1 MKKFTRISLGVLLA
15 VVLFSVTGCNKKPLV
30 ANYAL
35 ADMNACV
42 TQSAHDVAQNFSFTL
57 SHSDLV
63 NTVSSAGVKDLSR
76 VTSVKLNKL
85 KAVVATT
92 GDNFDQ
98 IGLISVYL
106 KTSNTPNDS
115 VQVAYTSP
123 AAAGTTDWS
132 FNFNGV
138 DLSAALTYDATIS
151 VTILPVT
158 TGTSAKCIK
167 LTTGNIEMQ
176 MKND

>member
-1 MKKFTRISLGVLLA
+1 
-15 VVLFSVTGCNKKPLV
+15 
-30 ANYAL
+30 
-35 ADMNACV
+35 
-42 TQSAHDVAQNFSFTL
+42 
-57 SHSDLV
+57 
-63 NTVSSAGVKDLSR
+63 
-76 VTSVKLNKL
+76 
-85 KAVVATT
+85 VVATT